1 MVPFPEWSHC
11 ARSLGF
17 LECRESG
24 NGIYHKENLLYCA
37 VFYGQMP
44 SLLQAG
50 IWKYMIMKI
59 VGPGLTLAIILSM
72 YCDMDIFEKDWNEFI
87 YRLGL
92 TSAL

>member
-1 MVPFPEWSHC
+1 
-11 ARSLGF
+11 
-17 LECRESG
+17 
-24 NGIYHKENLLYCA
+24 
-37 VFYGQMP
+37 
-44 SLLQAG
+44 
-50 IWKYMIMKI
+50 MIMKI